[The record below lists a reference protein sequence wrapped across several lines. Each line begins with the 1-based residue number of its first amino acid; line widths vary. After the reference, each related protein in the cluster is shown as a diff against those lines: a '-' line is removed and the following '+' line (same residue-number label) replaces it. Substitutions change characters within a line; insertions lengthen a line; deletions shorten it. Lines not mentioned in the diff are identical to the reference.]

1 MKKTNQSP
9 VGTSYHN
16 CTITATVNELKAILG
31 EPVHSEN
38 DGEDKV
44 NFEWNMETNEGDV
57 FTVYDWKEYR
67 KISED
72 EKINW
77 HIGGKSGG
85 ITIQAQAELATA
97 LTTPVKET
105 EPRFDLQDLD
115 EETNIPDLQKWVNDR
130 ALVGLIDEQRAGIIG
145 YINAEHI
152 DEITGL
158 LNNAT
163 KAPTPTSKEGLTYKV
178 ECLDNSTA
186 HYTHDKKEAY
196 EVYAKFII
204 DFGDTIRLHE
214 APMPINDHDEIDW
227 ETIECYDV
235 DENESKEGLEDRGF
249 TPGEW
254 EASYNSEEFPGQAA
268 IYGCDGDTNGRVIAV
283 LDTSDQTDMANIDL
297 ICAAPIMYDL
307 LKWVVNEIETTP
319 DELSDALLGMIKIK
333 CNQLFTRI
341 NKD

>member
-105 EPRFDLQDLD
+105 EPEQPYYKGKG
-115 EETNIPDLQKWVNDR
+115 EHSVNQLE
-130 ALVGLIDEQRAGIIG
+130 AICSQYKEYVSF
-145 YINAEHI
+145 
-152 DEITGL
+152 
-158 LNNAT
+158 LNSRGNDT
-163 KAPTPTSKEGLTYKV
+163 TPTSKEGLEDGGFTKGEWDIAENKETHHTEYAIKSNGWHIAKLNPYAPENIHAEANARLIAAAPAMYKALKEEI
-178 ECLDNSTA
+178 ECLEEWNGNGN
-186 HYTHDKKEAY
+186 YT
-196 EVYAKFII
+196 
-204 DFGDTIRLHE
+204 TR
-214 APMPINDHDEIDW
+214 
-227 ETIECYDV
+227 IE
-235 DENESKEGLEDRGF
+235 
-249 TPGEW
+249 
-254 EASYNSEEFPGQAA
+254 
-268 IYGCDGDTNGRVIAV
+268 
-283 LDTSDQTDMANIDL
+283 
-297 ICAAPIMYDL
+297 
-307 LKWVVNEIETTP
+307 
-319 DELSDALLGMIKIK
+319 KIK
-333 CNQLFTRI
+333 AILTRI

>member
-1 MKKTNQSP
+1 MKKNSEYYTPNKIYTHKS
-9 VGTSYHN
+9 
-16 CTITATVNELKAILG
+16 ILYTCKFIG
-31 EPVHSEN
+31 YQGNKPTYEIVT
-38 DGEDKV
+38 
-44 NFEWNMETNEGDV
+44 TNEISGFKVGDK
-57 FTVYDWKEYR
+57 FTPNDP
-67 KISED
+67 
-72 EKINW
+72 EKW
-77 HIGGKSGG
+77 FD
-85 ITIQAQAELATA
+85 ITDTFIPP
-97 LTTPVKET
+97 TPVKET
-105 EPRFDLQDLD
+105 EPEQPYYKGKG
-115 EETNIPDLQKWVNDR
+115 EHSVNQLE
-130 ALVGLIDEQRAGIIG
+130 AICSQYKEYVSF
-145 YINAEHI
+145 
-152 DEITGL
+152 
-158 LNNAT
+158 LNSRGNDT
-163 KAPTPTSKEGLTYKV
+163 TPTSKEGLTYKV

-235 DENESKEGLEDRGF
+235 DENESKEGLEDGGF